1 MGQTKPVRVF
11 QLIAENTV
19 ESRVLDIRTFLPFY
33 PIKLQKKD
41 EQRSWQVEKRKDELV
56 AKAFEK
62 TGGGGGKSMKQAR
75 YEDLKELLGI

>member
-19 ESRVLDIRTFLPFY
+19 ESRVLDIRSSLSHLYTDTR
-33 PIKLQKKD
+33 QGW
-41 EQRSWQVEKRKDELV
+41 RAEKRKDELV

-62 TGGGGGKSMKQAR
+62 TGGGSGKSMKQAR

>member
-19 ESRVLDIRTFLPFY
+19 ESRVLDIRTSLLY
-33 PIKLQKKD
+33 PYTSMK
-41 EQRSWQVEKRKDELV
+41 RGWWVEKRKDELV

-62 TGGGGGKSMKQAR
+62 TGGGSGGKSMKQAR
-75 YEDLKELLGI
+75 YEDLRELLGI